1 MWNACSQVCK
11 APIQINS
18 MSPGSRDLSDVD
30 CIIIDVDYVLC
41 TWAGQGTPEVNYT
54 FLSWFGKNPQPN
66 KCDTYISEN
75 GTNTGCKQPYDNLKI
90 KMFQTLHTK
99 LKYGNVRLHSC
110 YTGEECIHETLKY
123 GHSCRYSKLQA
134 AGPKQPAMGV
144 YSEKVCSLVVQH
156 QLLEKTSQSLNILLH
171 GIAAGA
177 FIKLSYATQRGHVKL
192 NPPTNVTSEIG
203 SESNLWFY
211 WNHSFEDCAACQV
224 RYWTNNNNWEMST
237 LSYRK
242 HNYCINLPSRTSRY
256 ELQVRST
263 VGELCAKS
271 IYWSDW
277 SQPVFWGPVSKNHTL
292 NRPDSLLLSLLGAI
306 TPFVLL
312 VMVTTVYR
320 ERIKVILLPVF
331 PNPSEKFKFNE
342 FQIHDNVEEWLHISK
357 GLKEGLKPNFN
368 EHICSVREYNLGP
381 DSASECSDSSSS
393 SVATDQ
399 TNCSISME
407 SNESDC
413 LSLSCSSSASTL
425 PFSSEEGQNTV

>member
-1 MWNACSQVCK
+1 MILGLFLLLFNAGH
-11 APIQINS
+11 
-18 MSPGSRDLSDVD
+18 MLSLQPPDVD
-30 CIIIDVDYVLC
+30 CITIDVVYVFC
-41 TWAGQGTPEVNYT
+41 TWGGHGTPEVNYT
-54 FLSWFGKNPQPN
+54 FLSWFDKNPQPN

-75 GTNTGCKQPYDNLKI
+75 GTNTGCKQPYDDLKI
-90 KMFQTLHTK
+90 KRFNTFHTK
-99 LKYGNVRLHSC
+99 LKYGNVSFLNEHPD
-110 YTGEECIHETLKY
+110 LK
-123 GHSCRYSKLQA
+123 SK
-134 AGPKQPAMGV
+134 
-144 YSEKVCSLVVQH
+144 
-156 QLLEKTSQSLNILLH
+156 
-171 GIAAGA
+171 
-177 FIKLSYATQRGHVKL
+177 VKL
-192 NPPTNVTSEIG
+192 NPPTNVTFEIG

-211 WNHSFEDCAACQV
+211 WNHSFADCAECQV
-224 RYWTNNNNWEMST
+224 RYRTNNNNWEVST
-237 LSYRK
+237 LGYRK

-277 SQPVFWGPVSKNHTL
+277 SQPVFWGPVSKNH
-292 NRPDSLLLSLLGAI
+292 NPSRPDSLLLSLLGAI

-342 FQIHDNVEEWLHISK
+342 FLIHDNVEEWLHISK